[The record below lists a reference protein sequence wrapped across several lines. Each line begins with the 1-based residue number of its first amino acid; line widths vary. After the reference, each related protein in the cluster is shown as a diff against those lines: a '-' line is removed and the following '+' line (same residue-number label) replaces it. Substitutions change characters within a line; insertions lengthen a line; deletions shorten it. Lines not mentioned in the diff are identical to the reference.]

1 MKSKVS
7 ARYIFMKNRNR
18 LTAIAGILI
27 VLAFAAKWLFKS
39 ETAESGLLL
48 AASLIGGFPIAA
60 SAWQALKVKVISI
73 DLLVTLAILGAFV
86 IQEFEE
92 SAIVAFLFLFGAY
105 LEQKTLAKTRSAI
118 KELVE
123 IVPETALRQT
133 EDGDFE
139 EVDLDDLDEGD
150 ILLVKTGGKIPVDG
164 EVVFGSGTA
173 NEASITGESMPLGKK
188 PGDPVY
194 AGTILENGTIRIKA
208 EKVGDETTFG
218 KIIELVEEAQDS
230 KSHAERLID
239 RFSKYYTPV
248 VLFLAIIVG
257 LISQDLELA
266 VTILVLGCPGALVI
280 GVPVSNVAGIGNG
293 AKQGILFKGSEVIT
307 KFSKVDT
314 IMFDKTGT
322 LTYGDP
328 RVSQV
333 KKYGQGQLAEQLL
346 VSVEK
351 ESAHPLAKAITGYYE
366 DLEAKEVEASQVLQG
381 GGIVAQVAG
390 QQVLVG
396 NRYLLDQYH
405 VPVTKEM
412 GKDMEELASAGNSL
426 VLVAVNGQLEL
437 ALGLKDEIRAGVKED
452 LAALK
457 KLGVKNLLLLSGDNQ
472 KTVDLVAEELGLTE
486 AYGQLLP
493 EDKAEFVKKR
503 QAAGE
508 IVAFVGDGINDSP
521 SLARADIGIAMGSG
535 TDVAIETSNVVLMN
549 GSFDRIP
556 RALALAKATRWN
568 MIENIT
574 IALAVVAVLLVSVL
588 ASSWMNMAI
597 GMFVHEGS
605 ILVVILNAM
614 RLLAYQSKL
623 QKSRKLIE
631 NNFSQAAGPY
641 TKGIE
646 SIQ

>member
-1 MKSKVS
+1 MQKWL
-7 ARYIFMKNRNR
+7 MKNRNR
-18 LTAIAGILI
+18 LTAATGILI

-39 ETAESGLLL
+39 EAAESGLLL

-123 IVPETALRQT
+123 MVPETALRQT
-133 EDGDFE
+133 ADGDFE

-150 ILLVKTGGKIPVDG
+150 IVLVKTGGKIPVDG
-164 EVVFGSGTA
+164 EVVSGSGTA
-173 NEASITGESMPLGKK
+173 NEASITGESMPLDKK

-194 AGTILENGTIRIKA
+194 AGTILENGTIRIEA

-230 KSHAERLID
+230 KSQAERLID

-248 VLFLAIIVG
+248 VLLLAIIVG

-405 VPVTKEM
+405 VPVTKQMER
-412 GKDMEELASAGNSL
+412 DMEELASAGNSL

-556 RALALAKATRWN
+556 RALALAKATRRN

-597 GMFVHEGS
+597 GMFIHEGS
-605 ILVVILNAM
+605 ILIVILNAM
-614 RLLAYQSKL
+614 RLLAYRSKL

>member
-1 MKSKVS
+1 MQKWL
-7 ARYIFMKNRNR
+7 MKNRNR
-18 LTAIAGILI
+18 LTAATGILI

-39 ETAESGLLL
+39 EAAESGLLL

-123 IVPETALRQT
+123 MVPETALRQT
-133 EDGDFE
+133 ADGDFE

-150 ILLVKTGGKIPVDG
+150 IVLVKTGGKIPVDG
-164 EVVFGSGTA
+164 EVVSGSGTA
-173 NEASITGESMPLGKK
+173 NEASITGESMPLDKK

-194 AGTILENGTIRIKA
+194 AGTILENGTIRIEA

-230 KSHAERLID
+230 KSQAERLID

-248 VLFLAIIVG
+248 VLLLAIIVG

-328 RVSQV
+328 QVSQV

-366 DLEAKEVEASQVLQG
+366 DLEAKEVEASPVLQG

-405 VPVTKEM
+405 VPVTKQMER
-412 GKDMEELASAGNSL
+412 DMEELASAGNSL

-472 KTVDLVAEELGLTE
+472 KTVDLVAEELDLTE

-556 RALALAKATRWN
+556 RALALAKATRRN

-605 ILVVILNAM
+605 ILFVILNAM
-614 RLLAYQSKL
+614 RLLAYRSKL

-631 NNFSQAAGPY
+631 NNF
-641 TKGIE
+641 
-646 SIQ
+646 

>member
-1 MKSKVS
+1 MQKWL
-7 ARYIFMKNRNR
+7 MKNRNR
-18 LTAIAGILI
+18 LTAATGILI

-39 ETAESGLLL
+39 EAAESGLLL

-123 IVPETALRQT
+123 MVPETALRQT
-133 EDGDFE
+133 ADGDFE

-150 ILLVKTGGKIPVDG
+150 IVLVKTGGRIPVDG
-164 EVVFGSGTA
+164 EVVSGSGTA
-173 NEASITGESMPLGKK
+173 NEASITGESMPLDKK

-194 AGTILENGTIRIKA
+194 AGTILENGTIRIEA

-230 KSHAERLID
+230 KSQAERLID

-248 VLFLAIIVG
+248 VLLLAIIVG

-293 AKQGILFKGSEVIT
+293 AKRGILFKGSEVIT

-390 QQVLVG
+390 QRVLVG
-396 NRYLLDQYH
+396 NHYLLDQYH
-405 VPVTKEM
+405 VPVAKQMER
-412 GKDMEELASAGNSL
+412 DMEELASAGNSL

-493 EDKAEFVKKR
+493 EGKAEFVKKR

-556 RALALAKATRWN
+556 RALALAKATRRN

-605 ILVVILNAM
+605 ILIVILNAM
-614 RLLAYQSKL
+614 RLLAYRSKL

>member
-1 MKSKVS
+1 MQKWL
-7 ARYIFMKNRNR
+7 MKNRNR
-18 LTAIAGILI
+18 LTAITGILI

-92 SAIVAFLFLFGAY
+92 SAIVAFLFLLGAY
-105 LEQKTLAKTRSAI
+105 LEQRTLAKTRSAI
-118 KELVE
+118 KKLVE
-123 IVPETALRQT
+123 MVPETALRQT
-133 EDGDFE
+133 ADGDFE

-164 EVVFGSGTA
+164 EVVSGSGTA

-230 KSHAERLID
+230 KSQAERLID

-248 VLFLAIIVG
+248 VLLLAIIVG

-322 LTYGDP
+322 LTYGNP

-412 GKDMEELASAGNSL
+412 EKDMEELASAGNSL

-452 LAALK
+452 LVALK

-493 EDKAEFVKKR
+493 EDKAESVKKR

-556 RALALAKATRWN
+556 RALALAKATRRN

-614 RLLAYQSKL
+614 RLLAYRSKL

-631 NNFSQAAGPY
+631 NNFSQATGPY
-641 TKGIE
+641 TKGSE

>member
-1 MKSKVS
+1 MQKWL
-7 ARYIFMKNRNR
+7 MKNRNR
-18 LTAIAGILI
+18 LTEITGILI
-27 VLAFAAKWLFKS
+27 VLAFAAKWLFRS

-48 AASLIGGFPIAA
+48 AASLIGGFPIAE

-123 IVPETALRQT
+123 MVPETALRQT
-133 EDGDFE
+133 ADGDFE

-164 EVVFGSGTA
+164 EVVSGSGTA

-230 KSHAERLID
+230 KSQAERLID

-248 VLFLAIIVG
+248 VLLLAIIVG

-266 VTILVLGCPGALVI
+266 VNILVLGCPGALVI

-366 DLEAKEVEASQVLQG
+366 DLEAKEVEASRVLQG

-405 VPVTKEM
+405 VLVTKEM
-412 GKDMEELASAGNSL
+412 ERDMEELASAGNSL

-457 KLGVKNLLLLSGDNQ
+457 KQGVKNLLLLSGDNQ

-556 RALALAKATRWN
+556 RALALAKATRRN

-574 IALAVVAVLLVSVL
+574 IALVVVAVLLISVL

-597 GMFVHEGS
+597 GMFAHEGS

-614 RLLAYQSKL
+614 RLLAYRSKL

-631 NNFSQAAGPY
+631 NNFS
-641 TKGIE
+641 
-646 SIQ
+646 

>member
-1 MKSKVS
+1 MQKWL
-7 ARYIFMKNRNR
+7 MKNRNR
-18 LTAIAGILI
+18 LTAATGILI

-39 ETAESGLLL
+39 EAAESGLLL

-123 IVPETALRQT
+123 MVPETALRQT
-133 EDGDFE
+133 ADGDFE

-150 ILLVKTGGKIPVDG
+150 IVLVKTGGKIPVDG
-164 EVVFGSGTA
+164 EVVSGSGTA

-188 PGDPVY
+188 PSDPVY

-230 KSHAERLID
+230 KSQAERLID

-248 VLFLAIIVG
+248 VLLLAIIVG

-366 DLEAKEVEASQVLQG
+366 DLEAKEVEASPVLQG

-405 VPVTKEM
+405 VPVTKQMER
-412 GKDMEELASAGNSL
+412 DMEELASAGNSL

-472 KTVDLVAEELGLTE
+472 KTVDLVAEELDLTE

-556 RALALAKATRWN
+556 RALALAKATRRN

-605 ILVVILNAM
+605 ILFVILNAM
-614 RLLAYQSKL
+614 RLLAYRSKL

-631 NNFSQAAGPY
+631 NNF
-641 TKGIE
+641 
-646 SIQ
+646 

>member
-1 MKSKVS
+1 MQKWL
-7 ARYIFMKNRNR
+7 IKNRNR

-39 ETAESGLLL
+39 ETGASGLLL

-123 IVPETALRQT
+123 MVPETALRQT
-133 EDGDFE
+133 ADGDFE

-164 EVVFGSGTA
+164 EVVSGSGTA

-230 KSHAERLID
+230 KSQAERLID

-248 VLFLAIIVG
+248 VLLLAIIVG

-390 QQVLVG
+390 RQVLVG

-412 GKDMEELASAGNSL
+412 EKDLEELASAGNSL

-556 RALALAKATRWN
+556 RALALAKATRRN

-614 RLLAYQSKL
+614 RLLAYRSKL

>member
-1 MKSKVS
+1 MQKWL
-7 ARYIFMKNRNR
+7 MKNRNR
-18 LTAIAGILI
+18 LTEITGILI
-27 VLAFAAKWLFKS
+27 VLAFAAKWLFRS

-48 AASLIGGFPIAA
+48 AASLIGGFPIAE

-123 IVPETALRQT
+123 MVPETALRQT
-133 EDGDFE
+133 ADGDFE

-164 EVVFGSGTA
+164 EVVSGSGTA

-230 KSHAERLID
+230 KSQAERLID

-248 VLFLAIIVG
+248 VLLLAIIVG
-257 LISQDLELA
+257 FISQDLELA

-366 DLEAKEVEASQVLQG
+366 DLEAKEVEASRVLQG

-412 GKDMEELASAGNSL
+412 ERDMEELASAGNSL

-457 KLGVKNLLLLSGDNQ
+457 KQGVKNLLLLSGDNQ

-556 RALALAKATRWN
+556 RALALAKATRRN

-574 IALAVVAVLLVSVL
+574 IALVVVAVLLISVL

-597 GMFVHEGS
+597 GMFAHEGS

-614 RLLAYQSKL
+614 RLLAYRSKL

-631 NNFSQAAGPY
+631 NNFS
-641 TKGIE
+641 
-646 SIQ
+646 

>member
-1 MKSKVS
+1 MQKWL
-7 ARYIFMKNRNR
+7 MQNCNR
-18 LTAIAGILI
+18 LTAITGILI

-60 SAWQALKVKVISI
+60 SAWQVLKVKVISI
-73 DLLVTLAILGAFV
+73 DLLVTLAIFGAFV

-123 IVPETALRQT
+123 MVPETALRQT
-133 EDGDFE
+133 ADGDFE
-139 EVDLDDLDEGD
+139 EVDIDDLDEWD

-164 EVVFGSGTA
+164 EVVSGSGTA

-230 KSHAERLID
+230 KSQAERLID

-248 VLFLAIIVG
+248 VLLLAIIVG

-351 ESAHPLAKAITGYYE
+351 ESAHPLAKAITSYYE

-405 VPVTKEM
+405 VPVTKEVE
-412 GKDMEELASAGNSL
+412 KDMEELASAGNSL

-437 ALGLKDEIRAGVKED
+437 ALGLKDEIRSGVKED

-503 QAAGE
+503 QVAGE

-556 RALALAKATRWN
+556 RALALAKATRRN

-574 IALAVVAVLLVSVL
+574 IALAVVAILLVSVL

-614 RLLAYQSKL
+614 RLLSYRSKL

>member
-1 MKSKVS
+1 MQKWL
-7 ARYIFMKNRNR
+7 MKNRNR
-18 LTAIAGILI
+18 LTAITGILI

-123 IVPETALRQT
+123 MVPETALRQT
-133 EDGDFE
+133 ADGDFE

-164 EVVFGSGTA
+164 EVVSGSGTA

-208 EKVGDETTFG
+208 GKVGDETTFG

-230 KSHAERLID
+230 KSQAERLID

-248 VLFLAIIVG
+248 VLLLAIIVG

-366 DLEAKEVEASQVLQG
+366 DLEAKEVEASRVLQG

-412 GKDMEELASAGNSL
+412 ERDMEELASAGNSL

-457 KLGVKNLLLLSGDNQ
+457 KQGVKNLLLLSGDNQ

-556 RALALAKATRWN
+556 RALALAKATRRN

-574 IALAVVAVLLVSVL
+574 IALVVVAVLLISVL

-597 GMFVHEGS
+597 GMFAHEGS

-614 RLLAYQSKL
+614 RLLAYRSKL

-631 NNFSQAAGPY
+631 NNFS
-641 TKGIE
+641 
-646 SIQ
+646 

>member
-1 MKSKVS
+1 MQKWL
-7 ARYIFMKNRNR
+7 MQNRNR
-18 LTAIAGILI
+18 LTAITGILI

-73 DLLVTLAILGAFV
+73 DLPVTLAILGAFV

-123 IVPETALRQT
+123 MVPETALRQT
-133 EDGDFE
+133 ADGDFE
-139 EVDLDDLDEGD
+139 EVDIDDLDEGD

-164 EVVFGSGTA
+164 EVVSGSGTA

-230 KSHAERLID
+230 KSQAERLID

-248 VLFLAIIVG
+248 VLLLAIIVG

-333 KKYGQGQLAEQLL
+333 RKYGQGQLAEQLL

-366 DLEAKEVEASQVLQG
+366 DLEAKEVETSQVLQG

-412 GKDMEELASAGNSL
+412 EKDMEELASAGNSL

-437 ALGLKDEIRAGVKED
+437 ALGLKDEIRSGVKED

-556 RALALAKATRWN
+556 RALALAKATRRN

-574 IALAVVAVLLVSVL
+574 IALAVVAILLVSVL

-614 RLLAYQSKL
+614 RLLAYRSKL

>member
-1 MKSKVS
+1 MQKWL
-7 ARYIFMKNRNR
+7 MKNRNR

-92 SAIVAFLFLFGAY
+92 SAIVAFLFLFWAH

-123 IVPETALRQT
+123 MVPETALRQT

-164 EVVFGSGTA
+164 EVVSGSGTA

-230 KSHAERLID
+230 KSQAERLID

-280 GVPVSNVAGIGNG
+280 GVPVSSVAGIGNG
-293 AKQGILFKGSEVIT
+293 AKQGILFKDSEVIT

-351 ESAHPLAKAITGYYE
+351 
-366 DLEAKEVEASQVLQG
+366 
-381 GGIVAQVAG
+381 
-390 QQVLVG
+390 
-396 NRYLLDQYH
+396 
-405 VPVTKEM
+405 
-412 GKDMEELASAGNSL
+412 
-426 VLVAVNGQLEL
+426 
-437 ALGLKDEIRAGVKED
+437 
-452 LAALK
+452 
-457 KLGVKNLLLLSGDNQ
+457 NL
-472 KTVDLVAEELGLTE
+472 
-486 AYGQLLP
+486 P
-493 EDKAEFVKKR
+493 
-503 QAAGE
+503 
-508 IVAFVGDGINDSP
+508 
-521 SLARADIGIAMGSG
+521 
-535 TDVAIETSNVVLMN
+535 
-549 GSFDRIP
+549 IP
-556 RALALAKATRWN
+556 
-568 MIENIT
+568 
-574 IALAVVAVLLVSVL
+574 
-588 ASSWMNMAI
+588 
-597 GMFVHEGS
+597 
-605 ILVVILNAM
+605 
-614 RLLAYQSKL
+614 
-623 QKSRKLIE
+623 
-631 NNFSQAAGPY
+631 
-641 TKGIE
+641 
-646 SIQ
+646 

>member
-1 MKSKVS
+1 MQKWL
-7 ARYIFMKNRNR
+7 MKNRNR
-18 LTAIAGILI
+18 LTAITGILI

-60 SAWQALKVKVISI
+60 TAWQALKVKVISI

-105 LEQKTLAKTRSAI
+105 LEQRTLAKTRSAI
-118 KELVE
+118 KKLVE
-123 IVPETALRQT
+123 MVPETALRQT
-133 EDGDFE
+133 ADGDFE

-164 EVVFGSGTA
+164 EVVSGSGTA

-188 PGDPVY
+188 PSDPVY

-230 KSHAERLID
+230 KSQAERLID

-248 VLFLAIIVG
+248 VLLLAIIVG

-322 LTYGDP
+322 LTYGNP

-333 KKYGQGQLAEQLL
+333 KNYGQGQLAEKLL

-412 GKDMEELASAGNSL
+412 EKDMEELASAGNSL

-556 RALALAKATRWN
+556 RALALAKATRRN

-614 RLLAYQSKL
+614 RLLAYRSKL

-631 NNFSQAAGPY
+631 NNFSQATGPY
-641 TKGIE
+641 TKGSE

>member
-1 MKSKVS
+1 MQKWL
-7 ARYIFMKNRNR
+7 MKNRNR
-18 LTAIAGILI
+18 LTAITGILI

-105 LEQKTLAKTRSAI
+105 LEQRTLAKTRSAI
-118 KELVE
+118 KKLVE
-123 IVPETALRQT
+123 MVPETALRQT
-133 EDGDFE
+133 ADGDFE

-164 EVVFGSGTA
+164 EVVSGSGTA

-230 KSHAERLID
+230 KSQAERLID

-248 VLFLAIIVG
+248 VLLLAIIVG

-412 GKDMEELASAGNSL
+412 EKDMEELASAGNSL

-556 RALALAKATRWN
+556 RALALAKATRRN

-605 ILVVILNAM
+605 ILVVIFNAM
-614 RLLAYQSKL
+614 RLLAYRSKL

-631 NNFSQAAGPY
+631 NNFSQATGPY
-641 TKGIE
+641 TKGSE

>member
-1 MKSKVS
+1 MQKWL
-7 ARYIFMKNRNR
+7 MKNRNR
-18 LTAIAGILI
+18 LTAITGILI
-27 VLAFAAKWLFKS
+27 VLAFTAKWLFKS
-39 ETAESGLLL
+39 ETGASGLLL
-48 AASLIGGFPIAA
+48 VASLIGGFPIAA

-86 IQEFEE
+86 IKEFEE

-123 IVPETALRQT
+123 MVPETALRQT
-133 EDGDFE
+133 EAGDFE

-164 EVVFGSGTA
+164 EVVSGSGTA

-230 KSHAERLID
+230 KSQAERLID

-248 VLFLAIIVG
+248 VLLLAIIVG

-366 DLEAKEVEASQVLQG
+366 ELEAKEVEASQVLQG

-412 GKDMEELASAGNSL
+412 EKDMEELASAGNSL

-452 LAALK
+452 LVALK

-472 KTVDLVAEELGLTE
+472 KTVDLVAAELGLTE
-486 AYGQLLP
+486 AYGQFLP
-493 EDKAEFVKKR
+493 EDKVEFVKKR

-521 SLARADIGIAMGSG
+521 SLARADIGMAMGSG

-556 RALALAKATRWN
+556 RALALAKATRRN

>member
-1 MKSKVS
+1 MQKWL
-7 ARYIFMKNRNR
+7 MQNRNR
-18 LTAIAGILI
+18 LTAITGILI

-123 IVPETALRQT
+123 MVPETALRQT
-133 EDGDFE
+133 ADGDFE
-139 EVDLDDLDEGD
+139 EVDIDDLDEGD

-208 EKVGDETTFG
+208 EKVGDKTTFG

-230 KSHAERLID
+230 KSQAERLID

-248 VLFLAIIVG
+248 VLLLAIIVG

-333 KKYGQGQLAEQLL
+333 KKYDQGQLAEQLL

-366 DLEAKEVEASQVLQG
+366 DLEAKEVETSQVLQG

-412 GKDMEELASAGNSL
+412 EKDMEELASAGNSL

-437 ALGLKDEIRAGVKED
+437 ALGLKDEIRSGVKQD

-556 RALALAKATRWN
+556 RALALAKATRRN

-574 IALAVVAVLLVSVL
+574 IALAVVAILLVSVL

-614 RLLAYQSKL
+614 RLLAYRSKL

>member
-1 MKSKVS
+1 MQKWL
-7 ARYIFMKNRNR
+7 MKNRNR
-18 LTAIAGILI
+18 LTAITGILI

-105 LEQKTLAKTRSAI
+105 LEQRTLAKTRSAI
-118 KELVE
+118 KKLVE
-123 IVPETALRQT
+123 MVPETALRQT
-133 EDGDFE
+133 ADGDFE

-164 EVVFGSGTA
+164 EVVSGSGTA

-230 KSHAERLID
+230 KSQAERLID

-248 VLFLAIIVG
+248 VLLLAIIVG

-412 GKDMEELASAGNSL
+412 EKDMEELASAGNSL
-426 VLVAVNGQLEL
+426 VLVAVNGRLEL

-556 RALALAKATRWN
+556 RALALAKATRRN

-614 RLLAYQSKL
+614 RLLAYRSKL

-631 NNFSQAAGPY
+631 NNFSQATGPY

-646 SIQ
+646 SI

>member
-1 MKSKVS
+1 MQKWL
-7 ARYIFMKNRNR
+7 MKNRNR
-18 LTAIAGILI
+18 LTAITGILI

-105 LEQKTLAKTRSAI
+105 LEQRTLAKTRSAI
-118 KELVE
+118 KKLVE
-123 IVPETALRQT
+123 MVPETALRQT
-133 EDGDFE
+133 ADGDFE
-139 EVDLDDLDEGD
+139 EVDLDDLEEGD

-164 EVVFGSGTA
+164 EVVSGSGTA

-230 KSHAERLID
+230 KSQAERLID

-248 VLFLAIIVG
+248 VLLLAIIVG

-412 GKDMEELASAGNSL
+412 EKDMEELASAGNSL
-426 VLVAVNGQLEL
+426 VLVAVNGRLEL

-556 RALALAKATRWN
+556 RALALAKATRRN

-614 RLLAYQSKL
+614 RLLAYRSKL

-631 NNFSQAAGPY
+631 NNFSQATGPY
-641 TKGIE
+641 TKGSE

>member
-1 MKSKVS
+1 MQKWL
-7 ARYIFMKNRNR
+7 MKNRNR
-18 LTAIAGILI
+18 LTAITGILI
-27 VLAFAAKWLFKS
+27 VLAFAAKWLIKS

-105 LEQKTLAKTRSAI
+105 LEQRTLAKTRSAI
-118 KELVE
+118 KKLVE
-123 IVPETALRQT
+123 MVPETALRQT
-133 EDGDFE
+133 ADGDFE

-164 EVVFGSGTA
+164 EVVSGSGTA

-230 KSHAERLID
+230 KSQAERLID

-248 VLFLAIIVG
+248 VLLLAIIVG

-396 NRYLLDQYH
+396 NRYLLDEYH

-412 GKDMEELASAGNSL
+412 ERDMEKLASAGNSL

-556 RALALAKATRWN
+556 RALALAKATRRN

-614 RLLAYQSKL
+614 RLLAYRSKL
-623 QKSRKLIE
+623 
-631 NNFSQAAGPY
+631 
-641 TKGIE
+641 
-646 SIQ
+646 

>member
-1 MKSKVS
+1 MQKWL
-7 ARYIFMKNRNR
+7 MKNRNR
-18 LTAIAGILI
+18 LTAITGILI

-92 SAIVAFLFLFGAY
+92 SAIVAFLLLFGAY
-105 LEQKTLAKTRSAI
+105 LEQRTLAETRSAI
-118 KELVE
+118 KKLVE
-123 IVPETALRQT
+123 MVPETALRQT
-133 EDGDFE
+133 ADGDFE

-150 ILLVKTGGKIPVDG
+150 IILVKTGGKIPVDG
-164 EVVFGSGTA
+164 EVVSGSGTA

-230 KSHAERLID
+230 KSQAERLID

-248 VLFLAIIVG
+248 VLLLAIIVG

-390 QQVLVG
+390 RQVLVG
-396 NRYLLDQYH
+396 NRYLLNQYH

-412 GKDMEELASAGNSL
+412 EKNLEELASAGNSL

-556 RALALAKATRWN
+556 RALALAKATRRN

-614 RLLAYQSKL
+614 RLLAYRSKL

-631 NNFSQAAGPY
+631 NNFSQATGPY

>member
-1 MKSKVS
+1 
-7 ARYIFMKNRNR
+7 MKNRNR
-18 LTAIAGILI
+18 LTAATGILI

-39 ETAESGLLL
+39 EAAESGLLL
-48 AASLIGGFPIAA
+48 AASLIGGFPIAT

-123 IVPETALRQT
+123 MVPETALRQT

-150 ILLVKTGGKIPVDG
+150 IVLVKTGGKIPVDG
-164 EVVFGSGTA
+164 EVVSGSGTA

-194 AGTILENGTIRIKA
+194 AGTILENGTIRIEA

-230 KSHAERLID
+230 KSQAERLID

-248 VLFLAIIVG
+248 VLLLAIIVG

-351 ESAHPLAKAITGYYE
+351 ESTHPLAKAITGYYE

-405 VPVTKEM
+405 VPVTKQMER
-412 GKDMEELASAGNSL
+412 DMEELASAGNSL

-472 KTVDLVAEELGLTE
+472 KTVDLVAEELDLTE

-556 RALALAKATRWN
+556 RALALAKATRRN

-597 GMFVHEGS
+597 GMFIHEGS

-614 RLLAYQSKL
+614 RLLAYRSKL

>member
-1 MKSKVS
+1 MQKWL
-7 ARYIFMKNRNR
+7 MKNRNR
-18 LTAIAGILI
+18 LTAITGILI

-92 SAIVAFLFLFGAY
+92 SAIVVFLFLFGAY

-123 IVPETALRQT
+123 MVPETALRQT
-133 EDGDFE
+133 ADGDFE

-164 EVVFGSGTA
+164 EVVSGSGTA

-208 EKVGDETTFG
+208 GKVGDETTFG

-230 KSHAERLID
+230 KSQAERLID

-248 VLFLAIIVG
+248 VLLLAIIVG

-333 KKYGQGQLAEQLL
+333 KKYGQGQRAEQLL

-366 DLEAKEVEASQVLQG
+366 DLEAKEVEASRVLQG

-412 GKDMEELASAGNSL
+412 ERDMEELASAGNSL

-457 KLGVKNLLLLSGDNQ
+457 KQGVKNLLLLSGDNQ

-535 TDVAIETSNVVLMN
+535 TDVAIETSNVVFMN

-556 RALALAKATRWN
+556 RALALAKATRRN

-574 IALAVVAVLLVSVL
+574 IALVVVAVLLISVL

-597 GMFVHEGS
+597 GMFAHEGS

-614 RLLAYQSKL
+614 RLLTYRSKL

-631 NNFSQAAGPY
+631 NNFS
-641 TKGIE
+641 
-646 SIQ
+646 

>member
-1 MKSKVS
+1 MQKWL
-7 ARYIFMKNRNR
+7 MKNRNR
-18 LTAIAGILI
+18 LTAITGILI

-39 ETAESGLLL
+39 ETAESGPLL

-105 LEQKTLAKTRSAI
+105 LEQRTLAKTRSAI
-118 KELVE
+118 KKLVE
-123 IVPETALRQT
+123 MVPETALRQT
-133 EDGDFE
+133 ADGDFE

-164 EVVFGSGTA
+164 EVVSGSGTA

-230 KSHAERLID
+230 KSQAERLID

-248 VLFLAIIVG
+248 VLLLAIIVG

-412 GKDMEELASAGNSL
+412 EKDMEELASAGNSL

-503 QAAGE
+503 QVAGE

-556 RALALAKATRWN
+556 RALALAKATRRN

-614 RLLAYQSKL
+614 RLLAYRSKL

-631 NNFSQAAGPY
+631 NNFSQATGPY
-641 TKGIE
+641 TKGSE

>member
-1 MKSKVS
+1 MQKWL
-7 ARYIFMKNRNR
+7 MKNRNR
-18 LTAIAGILI
+18 LTAITGILI

-60 SAWQALKVKVISI
+60 TAWQALKVKVISI

-118 KELVE
+118 KKLVE
-123 IVPETALRQT
+123 MVPETALRQT
-133 EDGDFE
+133 ADGDFE
-139 EVDLDDLDEGD
+139 EVDLDDMEEGD

-164 EVVFGSGTA
+164 EVVSGSGTA

-230 KSHAERLID
+230 KSQAERLID

-248 VLFLAIIVG
+248 VLLLAIIVG

-396 NRYLLDQYH
+396 NRYLLDEYH

-412 GKDMEELASAGNSL
+412 EKDMEEQASAGNSL

-472 KTVDLVAEELGLTE
+472 KTVDLVAEELSLTE

-556 RALALAKATRWN
+556 RALALAKATRRN

-614 RLLAYQSKL
+614 RLLAYRSKL

-631 NNFSQAAGPY
+631 NNFSQATGPY

-646 SIQ
+646 SI

>member
-1 MKSKVS
+1 MQKWL
-7 ARYIFMKNRNR
+7 MKNRNR
-18 LTAIAGILI
+18 LTAITGILI

-105 LEQKTLAKTRSAI
+105 LEQRTLAKTRSAI
-118 KELVE
+118 KKLVE
-123 IVPETALRQT
+123 MVPETALRQT
-133 EDGDFE
+133 ADGDSE

-164 EVVFGSGTA
+164 EVVSGSGTA

-230 KSHAERLID
+230 KSQAERLID

-248 VLFLAIIVG
+248 VLLLAIIVG

-412 GKDMEELASAGNSL
+412 EKDMEELASAGNSL

-556 RALALAKATRWN
+556 RALALAKATRRN

-614 RLLAYQSKL
+614 RLLAYRSKL

-631 NNFSQAAGPY
+631 NNFSQATGPY
-641 TKGIE
+641 TKGSE

>member
-1 MKSKVS
+1 M
-7 ARYIFMKNRNR
+7 
-18 LTAIAGILI
+18 
-27 VLAFAAKWLFKS
+27 
-39 ETAESGLLL
+39 
-48 AASLIGGFPIAA
+48 
-60 SAWQALKVKVISI
+60 
-73 DLLVTLAILGAFV
+73 
-86 IQEFEE
+86 
-92 SAIVAFLFLFGAY
+92 FGAY
-105 LEQKTLAKTRSAI
+105 LEQRTLAKTRSAI
-118 KELVE
+118 KKLVE
-123 IVPETALRQT
+123 MVPETALRQT
-133 EDGDFE
+133 ADGDFE

-164 EVVFGSGTA
+164 EVVSGSGTA

-230 KSHAERLID
+230 KSQAERLID

-248 VLFLAIIVG
+248 VLLLAIIVG

-322 LTYGDP
+322 LTYGNP

-333 KKYGQGQLAEQLL
+333 KNYGQGQLAEQLL

-412 GKDMEELASAGNSL
+412 EKDMEELASAGNSL

-556 RALALAKATRWN
+556 RALALAKATRRN

-614 RLLAYQSKL
+614 RLLAYRSKL

-631 NNFSQAAGPY
+631 NNFSQATGPY
-641 TKGIE
+641 TKGSE

>member
-1 MKSKVS
+1 MQKWL
-7 ARYIFMKNRNR
+7 MKNRNR
-18 LTAIAGILI
+18 LTAITGILI

-73 DLLVTLAILGAFV
+73 DLLVTLAILGSFV

-105 LEQKTLAKTRSAI
+105 LEQKTLVKTRSAI
-118 KELVE
+118 KKLVE
-123 IVPETALRQT
+123 MVPETALRQT
-133 EDGDFE
+133 ADGDFE

-164 EVVFGSGTA
+164 EVVSGSGTA

-230 KSHAERLID
+230 KSQAERLID

-248 VLFLAIIVG
+248 VLLLAIIVG

-396 NRYLLDQYH
+396 NRYLLDEYH

-412 GKDMEELASAGNSL
+412 EKDMEELASAGNSL
-426 VLVAVNGQLEL
+426 VLVAVNGRLEL
-437 ALGLKDEIRAGVKED
+437 ALGLKDEIRAGVKEG

-556 RALALAKATRWN
+556 RALALAKATRRN

-614 RLLAYQSKL
+614 RLLAYRSKL

-631 NNFSQAAGPY
+631 NNFSQATGPY

-646 SIQ
+646 SI

>member
-1 MKSKVS
+1 MQKWL
-7 ARYIFMKNRNR
+7 MKNRNR
-18 LTAIAGILI
+18 LTAATGILI
-27 VLAFAAKWLFKS
+27 VLAFAAKWLFKG
-39 ETAESGLLL
+39 EAAESGLLL

-118 KELVE
+118 EELVE
-123 IVPETALRQT
+123 MVPETALRQT
-133 EDGDFE
+133 ADGDFE

-150 ILLVKTGGKIPVDG
+150 IVLVKTGGKIPVDG
-164 EVVFGSGTA
+164 EVVSGSGTA
-173 NEASITGESMPLGKK
+173 NEASITGESMPLDKK

-194 AGTILENGTIRIKA
+194 AGTILENGTIRIEA

-230 KSHAERLID
+230 KSQAERLID

-248 VLFLAIIVG
+248 VLLLAIIVG

-390 QQVLVG
+390 RQVLVG

-405 VPVTKEM
+405 VPVTKQMER
-412 GKDMEELASAGNSL
+412 DMEELASAGNSL
-426 VLVAVNGQLEL
+426 VLVVVNGQLEL

-556 RALALAKATRWN
+556 RALALAKATRRN

-605 ILVVILNAM
+605 ILIVILNAM
-614 RLLAYQSKL
+614 RLLAYGSKL

-631 NNFSQAAGPY
+631 NNFSQAAGLY

>member
-1 MKSKVS
+1 MQKWL
-7 ARYIFMKNRNR
+7 MKNRNR
-18 LTAIAGILI
+18 LTEITGILI
-27 VLAFAAKWLFKS
+27 VLAFAAKWLFRS

-48 AASLIGGFPIAA
+48 AASLIGGFPIAE

-123 IVPETALRQT
+123 MVPETALRQT
-133 EDGDFE
+133 ADGDFE

-164 EVVFGSGTA
+164 EVVSGSGTA

-208 EKVGDETTFG
+208 GKVGDETTFG

-230 KSHAERLID
+230 KSQAERLID

-248 VLFLAIIVG
+248 VLLLAIIVG

-366 DLEAKEVEASQVLQG
+366 DLEAKEVEASRVLQG

-405 VPVTKEM
+405 VLVTKEM
-412 GKDMEELASAGNSL
+412 ERDMEELASAGNSL

-457 KLGVKNLLLLSGDNQ
+457 KQGVKNLLLLSGDNQ
-472 KTVDLVAEELGLTE
+472 KTVDLVAEELGPTE

-508 IVAFVGDGINDSP
+508 IVAFVCDGINDSP

-556 RALALAKATRWN
+556 RALALAKATRRN

-574 IALAVVAVLLVSVL
+574 IALVVVAVLLISVL

-597 GMFVHEGS
+597 GMFAHEGS

-614 RLLAYQSKL
+614 RLLAYRSKL

-631 NNFSQAAGPY
+631 NNFS
-641 TKGIE
+641 
-646 SIQ
+646 

>member
-1 MKSKVS
+1 MQKWL
-7 ARYIFMKNRNR
+7 MKNRNR
-18 LTAIAGILI
+18 LTAITGILI

-105 LEQKTLAKTRSAI
+105 LEQRTLSKTRSAI

-123 IVPETALRQT
+123 MVPETALRQT
-133 EDGDFE
+133 ADGDFE

-164 EVVFGSGTA
+164 EVVSGSGTA

-230 KSHAERLID
+230 KSQAERLID

-248 VLFLAIIVG
+248 VLLLAIIVG

-412 GKDMEELASAGNSL
+412 EKDMEELASAGNSL

-493 EDKAEFVKKR
+493 EDKAEFVKRR

-556 RALALAKATRWN
+556 RALALAKATRRN

-614 RLLAYQSKL
+614 RLLAYRSKL

-631 NNFSQAAGPY
+631 NNFSQATGPY
-641 TKGIE
+641 TKGSE

>member
-1 MKSKVS
+1 MQKWL
-7 ARYIFMKNRNR
+7 MKNRNR
-18 LTAIAGILI
+18 LTAITGILI

-105 LEQKTLAKTRSAI
+105 LEQRTLAKTRSAI
-118 KELVE
+118 KKLVE
-123 IVPETALRQT
+123 MVPETALRQT
-133 EDGDFE
+133 ADGDFE

-164 EVVFGSGTA
+164 EVVSGSGTA
-173 NEASITGESMPLGKK
+173 NEASITGESIPLGKK

-230 KSHAERLID
+230 KSQAERLID

-248 VLFLAIIVG
+248 VLLLAIIVG

-412 GKDMEELASAGNSL
+412 EKDMEELASAGNSL

-556 RALALAKATRWN
+556 RALALAKATRRN

-614 RLLAYQSKL
+614 RLLAYRSKL

-631 NNFSQAAGPY
+631 NNFSQATGPY
-641 TKGIE
+641 TKGSE